1 MTTLAVAGLGLYA
14 PGYPTLDAWLADKR
28 DAALP
33 APTGEL
39 IDARTRRRASPFTRA
54 LADAYGQA
62 LSAGRFGKGLDAST
76 VGAVFG
82 SALGEVGTMIALLDQ
97 MWRGDG
103 ALSPMRFATSV
114 HNAASGVVSITTKNR
129 GFTTSIGA
137 DFDTPAMALVEAFAY
152 CVTHDQPVIVVCGD
166 EAAPG
171 NLVSGLEGGWEMLTA
186 AVALVPLSR
195 ATAAMPRLRGPVASA
210 PSLPGAEAPPVLAN
224 NPVAGLLDL
233 VDALGRGRR
242 GVARLDRGRGRG
254 VCFEILAAP

>member
-14 PGYPTLDAWLADKR
+14 PGYPTLEAWLADKR

-62 LSAGRFGKGLDAST
+62 LSTAELDAST

-171 NLVSGLEGGWEMLTA
+171 NLVSGLEGGWEMLTC
-186 AVALVPLSR
+186 AVALVPESR

-210 PSLPGAEAPPVLAN
+210 PSLPGAEAPSVLAN
-224 NPVAGLLDL
+224 NPVAGLFDL
-233 VDALGRGRR
+233 VDALGKGRR
-242 GVARLDRGRGRG
+242 GVVRLDRGRGRG
-254 VCFEILAAP
+254 VCFEIFAAP